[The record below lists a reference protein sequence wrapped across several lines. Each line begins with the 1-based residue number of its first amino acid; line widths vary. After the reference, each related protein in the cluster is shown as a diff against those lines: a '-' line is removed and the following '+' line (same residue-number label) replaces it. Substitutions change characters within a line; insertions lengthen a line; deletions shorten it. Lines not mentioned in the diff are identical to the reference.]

1 LHKLKIALLS
11 YRSAPFSGGQGIF
24 VRELSSALLKR
35 GHEVDIISGPPM
47 PILDPGNKL
56 IKLEGLNLFETF
68 NFRDRVFKLWNK
80 KNKDSLDY
88 YDFFKTLIGGFP
100 EMYSFGERVKK
111 YLSHK
116 KDYDI
121 VIDNQSLS
129 LGMLEIQKTYPFIE
143 IIHHPITKDFKYD
156 LIYSNGF
163 MQRFFKKRWYSFLK
177 MNKKVAPKLKKIITP
192 SVNSKK
198 DIALD
203 FKIDPKRI
211 DVIPNGLD
219 LTIFKKN
226 NELERERF
234 KIVTVASADI
244 PLKGLDTTLKAISLI
259 LDKYPNIKLSVVG
272 NPRENGHTERVIRQ
286 LNLTNH
292 ISFKTNLSKE
302 EVAYEYQ
309 SSSLAI
315 ISSLYEGFGFPAAEA
330 MACGTPIISSNS
342 SALPEII
349 QDFGQ
354 LYEPGNSVAL
364 RDCIENFYLNRSSYN
379 DLAKKGSLYANET
392 FNWEKI
398 ALDYEEQFLET
409 IEKFNSC

>member
-1 LHKLKIALLS
+1 MHKLKIALLS

-226 NELERERF
+226 NGLERERF

-244 PLKGLDTTLKAISLI
+244 PLKGLDTSLKAISLI
-259 LDKYPNIKLSVVG
+259 LDKYPKIKLSVVG

>member
-1 LHKLKIALLS
+1 MKIALLS

-24 VRELSSALLKR
+24 VKELSNALSKR

-47 PILDPGNKL
+47 PTLDLGINL
-56 IKLEGLNLFETF
+56 IKLESLNLFETF
-68 NFRDRVFKLWNK
+68 SFRERVLKLWNK
-80 KNKDSLDY
+80 KNRDILDY

-111 YLSHK
+111 YLSQK

-129 LGMLEIQKTYPFIE
+129 LGMLEIQKNYPFIE

-156 LIYSNGF
+156 LIYSNSYI
-163 MQRFFKKRWYSFLK
+163 QRFFKKRWYSFLK
-177 MNKKVAPKLKKIITP
+177 MNKKVAPKLKKIITV
-192 SVNSKK
+192 SLNSKK
-198 DIALD
+198 DIAID
-203 FKIDPKRI
+203 FKIDAKRI
-211 DVIPNGLD
+211 SVIPNGLD
-219 LTIFKKN
+219 LEVFKKKN
-226 NELERERF
+226 GLKRERF
-234 KIVTVASADI
+234 KIVTVASADT
-244 PLKGLDTTLKAISLI
+244 PLKGLDITLKAISLI
-259 LDKYPNIKLSVVG
+259 LKKYPNTKLSVLG

-292 ISFKTNLSKE
+292 VSFKTNLSKN

-309 SSSLAI
+309 SSSLAV

-330 MACGTPIISSNS
+330 MACGTPIISSNT
-342 SALPEII
+342 SALPEIV

-354 LYEPGNSVAL
+354 LYEPGNSDAL
-364 RDCIENFYLNRSSYN
+364 KDCIENFYLNRSSFN
-379 DLAKKGSLYANET
+379 ELAKKGCQYANET

-409 IEKFNSC
+409 IDKFISC

>member
-192 SVNSKK
+192 SANSKK

-203 FKIDPKRI
+203 FKIDPRRI

-226 NELERERF
+226 NGLESERF

-259 LDKYPNIKLSVVG
+259 LDKYPNTKLSVVG
-272 NPRENGHTERVIRQ
+272 NPRENGHTERIIRQ
-286 LNLTNH
+286 LNLNNH

-409 IEKFNSC
+409 IEKFN

>member
-1 LHKLKIALLS
+1 
-11 YRSAPFSGGQGIF
+11 
-24 VRELSSALLKR
+24 
-35 GHEVDIISGPPM
+35 
-47 PILDPGNKL
+47 
-56 IKLEGLNLFETF
+56 
-68 NFRDRVFKLWNK
+68 
-80 KNKDSLDY
+80 
-88 YDFFKTLIGGFP
+88 
-100 EMYSFGERVKK
+100 
-111 YLSHK
+111 
-116 KDYDI
+116 
-121 VIDNQSLS
+121 
-129 LGMLEIQKTYPFIE
+129 MLEIQKNYPFVE
-143 IIHHPITKDFKYD
+143 IIHHPVTKDFKYD
-156 LIYSNGF
+156 LIYSNGYI
-163 MQRFFKKRWYSFLK
+163 QRFFKKRWYSFLK
-177 MNKKVAPKLKKIITP
+177 MNKKVAPKLKKIITV
-192 SVNSKK
+192 SLNSKK
-198 DIALD
+198 DIARD

-211 DVIPNGLD
+211 KVIPNGLD
-219 LTIFKKN
+219 LKVFKKN
-226 NELERERF
+226 DGLEREKF

-259 LDKYPNIKLSVVG
+259 LDKYPKTKLSVVG

-342 SALPEII
+342 SALPEIV

-364 RDCIENFYLNRSSYN
+364 RDCIENLYLNRSFYN

-392 FNWEKI
+392 FNWQKI

>member
-1 LHKLKIALLS
+1 MHKLKIALLS

-24 VRELSSALLKR
+24 IRELSSALLKR

-177 MNKKVAPKLKKIITP
+177 MNKKVAPNLKKIITP
-192 SVNSKK
+192 SENSKK

-219 LTIFKKN
+219 LAIFKKN
-226 NELERERF
+226 NGLESERF

-259 LDKYPNIKLSVVG
+259 LDKYPNTKLSVVG

-286 LNLTNH
+286 LNLNNH

-349 QDFGQ
+349 KDFGQ

>member
-1 LHKLKIALLS
+1 
-11 YRSAPFSGGQGIF
+11 
-24 VRELSSALLKR
+24 
-35 GHEVDIISGPPM
+35 
-47 PILDPGNKL
+47 
-56 IKLEGLNLFETF
+56 
-68 NFRDRVFKLWNK
+68 
-80 KNKDSLDY
+80 
-88 YDFFKTLIGGFP
+88 
-100 EMYSFGERVKK
+100 MYSFGERAKK
-111 YLSHK
+111 HLSQK

-129 LGMLEIQKTYPFIE
+129 SGILEIQKNYPFVE
-143 IIHHPITKDFKYD
+143 IIHHPITRDFKYD
-156 LIYSNGF
+156 LIYSNGYI
-163 MQRFFKKRWYSFLK
+163 QRFFKKRWYSFLK
-177 MNKKVAPKLKKIITP
+177 MNKTVAPKLKKVITP
-192 SVNSKK
+192 SFNSKK

-203 FKIDPKRI
+203 FNIDPNRI

-219 LTIFKKN
+219 LTVFKKN
-226 NELERERF
+226 NGLERERF

-272 NPRENGHTERVIRQ
+272 NPRENGHTERLIRQ

-292 ISFKTNLSKE
+292 VSFKTNLSKE

-309 SSSLAI
+309 SSSLAV

-342 SALPEII
+342 SALPEIV

-354 LYEPGNSVAL
+354 LYEPGNSDAL
-364 RDCIENFYLNRSSYN
+364 KDCIENFYLNRSAFN

-398 ALDYEEQFLET
+398 ALDYEERFIET

>member
-1 LHKLKIALLS
+1 MHKLKIALLS

-116 KDYDI
+116 KNYDI

-192 SVNSKK
+192 SANSKK

-203 FKIDPKRI
+203 FKIDPRRI

-226 NELERERF
+226 NGLESERF

-259 LDKYPNIKLSVVG
+259 LDKYPNTKLSVVG
-272 NPRENGHTERVIRQ
+272 NPRENGHTERIIRQ
-286 LNLTNH
+286 LNLNNH

-409 IEKFNSC
+409 IEKFN

>member
-1 LHKLKIALLS
+1 MHKLKIALLS

-259 LDKYPNIKLSVVG
+259 LDKYPNTKLSVVG

>member
-1 LHKLKIALLS
+1 MHKLKIALLS

-24 VRELSSALLKR
+24 VKELSNALLKR
-35 GHEVDIISGPPM
+35 GHEIDIISGPPM
-47 PILDPGNKL
+47 PMLEPGIKL

-68 NFRDRVFKLWNK
+68 SFRDRLLKLLNK
-80 KNKDSLDY
+80 KDKDYLDY

-100 EMYSFGERVKK
+100 EMYSFGERAKK
-111 YLSHK
+111 HLSQK

-129 LGMLEIQKTYPFIE
+129 SGMLEIQKNYPFVE

-156 LIYSNGF
+156 LIYSNGYI
-163 MQRFFKKRWYSFLK
+163 QRFFKKRWYSFLK
-177 MNKKVAPKLKKIITP
+177 MNKKVAPKLKKIITV
-192 SVNSKK
+192 SLNSKK
-198 DIALD
+198 DIAID
-203 FKIDPKRI
+203 FKTDPERI
-211 DVIPNGLD
+211 HVIPNGLD
-219 LTIFKKN
+219 LEVFKKN
-226 NELERERF
+226 DVLERENF
-234 KIVTVASADI
+234 KIVTVASADV

-259 LDKYPNIKLSVVG
+259 LDKYPNTKLSVVG
-272 NPRENGHTERVIRQ
+272 NPRENGHTERLIRQ

-292 ISFKTNLSKE
+292 VSFKTNLSKE

-309 SSSLAI
+309 SSSLAV

-342 SALPEII
+342 SALPEIV

-354 LYEPGNSVAL
+354 LYEPGNPDAL
-364 RDCIENFYLNRSSYN
+364 KECIENFYLNRLSFN
-379 DLAKKGSLYANET
+379 NLAQEGSLYANET

>member
-1 LHKLKIALLS
+1 MHKLKIALLS

-24 VRELSSALLKR
+24 VKELSNALSKR
-35 GHEVDIISGPPM
+35 GHKIDIISGPPM
-47 PILDPGNKL
+47 PILDPGIKL

-68 NFRDRVFKLWNK
+68 SFGDRFLKLWNK
-80 KNKDSLDY
+80 KNKDILDY

-100 EMYSFGERVKK
+100 EMYSFGERAKK
-111 YLSHK
+111 YLSQK

-121 VIDNQSLS
+121 IIDNQSLS
-129 LGMLEIQKTYPFIE
+129 SGILEIQKDYPFVE

-156 LIYSNGF
+156 LIYSNGYI
-163 MQRFFKKRWYSFLK
+163 QRFFKKRWYSFLK
-177 MNKKVAPKLKKIITP
+177 MNKKVAPKLKKIITV
-192 SVNSKK
+192 SLNSKK
-198 DIALD
+198 DIAID
-203 FKIDPKRI
+203 FKTDPKRI
-211 DVIPNGLD
+211 HVISNGLD
-219 LTIFKKN
+219 LEVFKKN
-226 NELERERF
+226 DLLERENF
-234 KIVTVASADI
+234 KIVTVASADV

-259 LDKYPNIKLSVVG
+259 LDKYPKTKLSVVG
-272 NPRENGHTERVIRQ
+272 NPRENGHTERLIRQ

-292 ISFKTNLSKE
+292 VSFKTNLSKE

-309 SSSLAI
+309 SSSLAV

-342 SALPEII
+342 SALPEIV

-354 LYEPGNSVAL
+354 LYEPGNPDDL
-364 RDCIENFYLNRSSYN
+364 KECIENFYLNRPSFKN
-379 DLAKKGSLYANET
+379 LAQEGSLYANET

>member
-1 LHKLKIALLS
+1 MHKLKIALLS

-68 NFRDRVFKLWNK
+68 NFRDRAFKLWNK

-226 NELERERF
+226 NGLERERF

-259 LDKYPNIKLSVVG
+259 LDKYPNTKLSVVG

>member
-1 LHKLKIALLS
+1 MHKLKIALLS

-68 NFRDRVFKLWNK
+68 NFRDRAFKLWNK

-226 NELERERF
+226 NGLERERF

-392 FNWEKI
+392 FNWQKI

>member
-1 LHKLKIALLS
+1 MHKLKIALLS

-192 SVNSKK
+192 SANSKK

-203 FKIDPKRI
+203 FKIDPRRI

-226 NELERERF
+226 NGLESERF

-259 LDKYPNIKLSVVG
+259 LDKYPNTKLSVVG
-272 NPRENGHTERVIRQ
+272 NPRENGHTERIIRQ
-286 LNLTNH
+286 LNLNNH

>member
-1 LHKLKIALLS
+1 MHKLKIALLS

-24 VRELSSALLKR
+24 VKELSNALLKR
-35 GHEVDIISGPPM
+35 GHEIDIISGPPM
-47 PILDPGNKL
+47 PMLEPGIKL

-68 NFRDRVFKLWNK
+68 SFRDRLLKLWNK
-80 KNKDSLDY
+80 KDKDFLDY

-100 EMYSFGERVKK
+100 EMYSFGERAKK
-111 YLSHK
+111 HLSQK

-129 LGMLEIQKTYPFIE
+129 SGMLEIQKNYPFVE

-163 MQRFFKKRWYSFLK
+163 IQRFFKKRWYSFLK
-177 MNKKVAPKLKKIITP
+177 MNKKVAPKLKKIITV
-192 SVNSKK
+192 SLNSKK
-198 DIALD
+198 DIAID
-203 FKIDPKRI
+203 FKTDPKRI
-211 DVIPNGLD
+211 HVIPNGLD
-219 LTIFKKN
+219 LEVFKKN
-226 NELERERF
+226 DVLERENF
-234 KIVTVASADI
+234 KIVTVASADV

-259 LDKYPNIKLSVVG
+259 LDKYPNTKLSVVG
-272 NPRENGHTERVIRQ
+272 NPRENGHTERLIRQ

-292 ISFKTNLSKE
+292 VSFKTNLSKE

-309 SSSLAI
+309 SSSLAV

-342 SALPEII
+342 SALPEIVK
-349 QDFGQ
+349 DFGQ
-354 LYEPGNSVAL
+354 LYEPGNPDVL
-364 RDCIENFYLNRSSYN
+364 KECIENFYLNRPLFN
-379 DLAKKGSLYANET
+379 NLAQEGSLYANET

-409 IEKFNSC
+409 IQKFNSC

>member
-1 LHKLKIALLS
+1 MHKLKIALLS

-24 VRELSSALLKR
+24 VKELSNALSKR
-35 GHEVDIISGPPM
+35 GHEIDIISGPPM
-47 PILDPGNKL
+47 PILDPGIKL

-68 NFRDRVFKLWNK
+68 SFRDRALKLWNK
-80 KNKDSLDY
+80 KNKDILDY

-100 EMYSFGERVKK
+100 EMYTFGERVKK
-111 YLSHK
+111 YLSQK

-129 LGMLEIQKTYPFIE
+129 SGILEIQKNYPFVE

-177 MNKKVAPKLKKIITP
+177 MNKTVAPNLKKVITP
-192 SVNSKK
+192 SFNSKK

-203 FKIDPKRI
+203 FNIDPNKI
-211 DVIPNGLD
+211 AVIPNGLD
-219 LTIFKKN
+219 LTVFKKN

-244 PLKGLDTTLKAISLI
+244 PLKGLDTTLTAISLI

-272 NPRENGHTERVIRQ
+272 NPRENGHTERIIRQ
-286 LNLTNH
+286 LNLSNH
-292 ISFKTNLSKE
+292 VSFKTNLSKE

-309 SSSLAI
+309 SSSLAV

-342 SALPEII
+342 SALPEIV

-354 LYEPGNSVAL
+354 LYEPGNSDAL
-364 RDCIENFYLNRSSYN
+364 KDCIENFYLNRSAFN
-379 DLAKKGSLYANET
+379 DLAKKGSAYANET
-392 FNWEKI
+392 FNWQKI

>member
-1 LHKLKIALLS
+1 MHKLKIALLS

-24 VRELSSALLKR
+24 VKELSNALSKR
-35 GHEVDIISGPPM
+35 GHEIDIISGPPM
-47 PILDPGNKL
+47 PILDPGIKL

-68 NFRDRVFKLWNK
+68 SFRERVLKLFSK
-80 KNKDSLDY
+80 KNRDILDY

-111 YLSHK
+111 YLSQK

-129 LGMLEIQKTYPFIE
+129 SGILEIQKHYPFIE
-143 IIHHPITKDFKYD
+143 IIHHPITRDFKYD
-156 LIYSNGF
+156 LIYSNGYI
-163 MQRFFKKRWYSFLK
+163 QRFFKKRWYSFLK
-177 MNKKVAPKLKKIITP
+177 MNKTVAPKLKKVITP
-192 SVNSKK
+192 SFNSKK

-203 FKIDPKRI
+203 FNIDPNRI

-219 LTIFKKN
+219 LTVFKKN
-226 NELERERF
+226 NGSERERF

-259 LDKYPNIKLSVVG
+259 LDKYPDIKLSVVG
-272 NPRENGHTERVIRQ
+272 NPRENGHTERLIRQ

-292 ISFKTNLSKE
+292 VSFKTNLSKE

-309 SSSLAI
+309 SSSLAV

-342 SALPEII
+342 SALPEIV

-354 LYEPGNSVAL
+354 LYEPGNSDAL
-364 RDCIENFYLNRSSYN
+364 KDCIENFYLNSSTFN

-398 ALDYEEQFLET
+398 ALDYERQLLET

>member
-1 LHKLKIALLS
+1 MHKLKIALLS

-68 NFRDRVFKLWNK
+68 NFRDRAFKLWNK

-259 LDKYPNIKLSVVG
+259 LDKYPNTKLSVVG

-392 FNWEKI
+392 FNWQKI

>member
-1 LHKLKIALLS
+1 MHKLKIALLS

-24 VRELSSALLKR
+24 IRELSSALLKR

-47 PILDPGNKL
+47 PILDPENKL

-192 SVNSKK
+192 SENSKK

-219 LTIFKKN
+219 LAIFKKN
-226 NELERERF
+226 NGLESERF

-259 LDKYPNIKLSVVG
+259 LDKYPNTKLSVVG

-286 LNLTNH
+286 LNLNNH

>member
-1 LHKLKIALLS
+1 MHKLKIALLS

-68 NFRDRVFKLWNK
+68 NFRDRAFKLWNK

-392 FNWEKI
+392 FNWQKI

>member
-1 LHKLKIALLS
+1 MHKLKIALLS

-24 VRELSSALLKR
+24 VKELSNALLNR
-35 GHEVDIISGPPM
+35 GHEIDIISGPPM
-47 PILDPGNKL
+47 PMLDPGIKL

-68 NFRDRVFKLWNK
+68 SFRDRVIKLWNK
-80 KNKDSLDY
+80 KDKDYLDY

-100 EMYSFGERVKK
+100 EMYSFGERAKK
-111 YLSHK
+111 YLSQT

-129 LGMLEIQKTYPFIE
+129 SGMLEIQKNYPFVE

-156 LIYSNGF
+156 LIYSNGYI
-163 MQRFFKKRWYSFLK
+163 QRFLKKRWYSFLK
-177 MNKKVAPKLKKIITP
+177 MNKKVAPKLKKIITV
-192 SVNSKK
+192 SLNSKK
-198 DIALD
+198 DIAID

-211 DVIPNGLD
+211 YVIPNGLD

-226 NELERERF
+226 NGLERERF

-259 LDKYPNIKLSVVG
+259 LDKYPDIKLSVVG

-364 RDCIENFYLNRSSYN
+364 KDCIKNFYLNRPSFN
-379 DLAKKGSLYANET
+379 DLAQEGSLYANET

>member
-1 LHKLKIALLS
+1 VK
-11 YRSAPFSGGQGIF
+11 
-24 VRELSSALLKR
+24 ELSNALSKR
-35 GHEVDIISGPPM
+35 GHEIDVISGPPM
-47 PILDPGNKL
+47 PILDPGIKL

-68 NFRDRVFKLWNK
+68 SFRDRVLKLWNK
-80 KNKDSLDY
+80 KNKDFLDY
-88 YDFFKTLIGGFP
+88 YDFFKALIGGFP

-111 YLSHK
+111 YLSQK

-129 LGMLEIQKTYPFIE
+129 SGLLEIQKNYPFVE

-156 LIYSNGF
+156 LIYSNGYI
-163 MQRFFKKRWYSFLK
+163 QRFFKKRWYSFLK
-177 MNKKVAPKLKKIITP
+177 MNKTVASKLKKVITP
-192 SVNSKK
+192 SFNSKK

-203 FKIDPKRI
+203 FNIDPNRI

-219 LTIFKKN
+219 LTVFKKN
-226 NELERERF
+226 NALERERF

-292 ISFKTNLSKE
+292 VSFKTNLSKE

-309 SSSLAI
+309 SSSLAV

-342 SALPEII
+342 SALPEIV

-354 LYEPGNSVAL
+354 LYDPGNSDAL
-364 RDCIENFYLNRSSYN
+364 KDCIENFYQNRSAFN
-379 DLAKKGSLYANET
+379 DLAKKGFLYANET

-409 IEKFNSC
+409 IEKFNLC

>member
-1 LHKLKIALLS
+1 MHKLKIALLS

-24 VRELSSALLKR
+24 VKELSNALSKR
-35 GHEVDIISGPPM
+35 GHKIDIISGPPM
-47 PILDPGNKL
+47 PILDPGIKL

-68 NFRDRVFKLWNK
+68 SFRVRVLKLWNK
-80 KNKDSLDY
+80 KNKDILDY

-100 EMYSFGERVKK
+100 EMYSFGERAKK
-111 YLSHK
+111 YLSQK

-121 VIDNQSLS
+121 IIDNQSLS
-129 LGMLEIQKTYPFIE
+129 SGILEIQKDYPFVE

-156 LIYSNGF
+156 LIYSNGYI
-163 MQRFFKKRWYSFLK
+163 QRFFKKRWYSFLK
-177 MNKKVAPKLKKIITP
+177 MNKKVAPKLKKVITP
-192 SVNSKK
+192 SFNSKK

-203 FKIDPKRI
+203 FNIDPNRI

-219 LTIFKKN
+219 LTVFKKD

-234 KIVTVASADI
+234 KIVTVASADS

-259 LDKYPNIKLSVVG
+259 LDRYPNIKLSVIG
-272 NPRENGHTERVIRQ
+272 NPRENGHTERFIRQ

-292 ISFKTNLSKE
+292 VSFRTNLSKE

-309 SSSLAI
+309 SSSLAVV
-315 ISSLYEGFGFPAAEA
+315 SSLYEGFGFPAAEA

-342 SALPEII
+342 SALPEIV

-354 LYEPGNSVAL
+354 LYEPGNSDAL
-364 RDCIENFYLNRSSYN
+364 KDCIENFYLNRSAFN

-398 ALDYEEQFLET
+398 ALDYEERFIET

>member
-1 LHKLKIALLS
+1 MHKLKIALLS

-192 SVNSKK
+192 SANSKK

-203 FKIDPKRI
+203 FKIDPRRI

-226 NELERERF
+226 NGLESERF

-259 LDKYPNIKLSVVG
+259 LDKYPNTKLSVVG
-272 NPRENGHTERVIRQ
+272 NPRENGHTERIIRQ
-286 LNLTNH
+286 LNLNNH

-409 IEKFNSC
+409 IEKFN

>member
-1 LHKLKIALLS
+1 MHKLKIALLS

-226 NELERERF
+226 NGLERERF

-354 LYEPGNSVAL
+354 LYEPSNSVAL
-364 RDCIENFYLNRSSYN
+364 RDCIGNFYLNRSSYN

-392 FNWEKI
+392 FNWQKI

>member
-1 LHKLKIALLS
+1 MHKLKIALLS

-354 LYEPGNSVAL
+354 LYEPSNSVAL
-364 RDCIENFYLNRSSYN
+364 RDCIGNFYLNRSSYN

-392 FNWEKI
+392 FNWQKI

>member
-1 LHKLKIALLS
+1 MHKLKIALLS

-24 VRELSSALLKR
+24 VKELSNALLKR
-35 GHEVDIISGPPM
+35 GHEIDIISGPPM
-47 PILDPGNKL
+47 PMLEPGIKL

-68 NFRDRVFKLWNK
+68 SFRDRLLKLWNK
-80 KNKDSLDY
+80 KDKDFLDY

-100 EMYSFGERVKK
+100 EMYSFGERAKK
-111 YLSHK
+111 HLSQK

-129 LGMLEIQKTYPFIE
+129 SGMLEIQKNYPFVE

-156 LIYSNGF
+156 LIYSNGYI
-163 MQRFFKKRWYSFLK
+163 QRFFKKRWYSFLK

-192 SVNSKK
+192 SLNSKK
-198 DIALD
+198 DIELD
-203 FKIDPKRI
+203 LKIEPNRI

-219 LTIFKKN
+219 LTVFKKN
-226 NELERERF
+226 NVLERERF

-259 LDKYPNIKLSVVG
+259 LDKYPNTKLSVVG
-272 NPRENGHTERVIRQ
+272 NPRENGHTERVIRE

-292 ISFKTNLSKE
+292 VSFKTNLSKE

-309 SSSLAI
+309 SSSLAV

-342 SALPEII
+342 SALPEIV

-354 LYEPGNSVAL
+354 LYEPGNPDAL
-364 RDCIENFYLNRSSYN
+364 KECIENFYLNRLSFN
-379 DLAKKGSLYANET
+379 NLAQEGSLYANET

>member
-1 LHKLKIALLS
+1 MHKLKIALLS

-24 VRELSSALLKR
+24 VKELSNALSKR
-35 GHEVDIISGPPM
+35 GHKIDIISGPPM
-47 PILDPGNKL
+47 PILDSGIKL

-68 NFRDRVFKLWNK
+68 SFRDRFLKLWNK
-80 KNKDSLDY
+80 KNKDILDY

-100 EMYSFGERVKK
+100 EMYSFGERAKK
-111 YLSHK
+111 YLSQK

-121 VIDNQSLS
+121 IIDNQSLS
-129 LGMLEIQKTYPFIE
+129 SGILEIQKYYPFVE
-143 IIHHPITKDFKYD
+143 IIHHPVTKDFKYD
-156 LIYSNGF
+156 LIYSNGYI
-163 MQRFFKKRWYSFLK
+163 QRFFKKRWYSFLK
-177 MNKKVAPKLKKIITP
+177 MNKKVAPKLKKVITP
-192 SVNSKK
+192 SFNSKK

-203 FKIDPKRI
+203 FNIDPNRI

-219 LTIFKKN
+219 LTVFKKD
-226 NELERERF
+226 NEIERERF

-259 LDKYPNIKLSVVG
+259 LDRYPNIKLSVVG
-272 NPRENGHTERVIRQ
+272 NPRENGHTERLIRQ
-286 LNLTNH
+286 LNITNH
-292 ISFKTNLSKE
+292 VSFRTNLSKE

-309 SSSLAI
+309 SSSLAVV
-315 ISSLYEGFGFPAAEA
+315 SSLYEGFGFPAAEA

-342 SALPEII
+342 SALPEIV

-354 LYEPGNSVAL
+354 LYEPGNSDAL
-364 RDCIENFYLNRSSYN
+364 KDCIENFYLNRSAFN

-398 ALDYEEQFLET
+398 ALDYEERFIET